1 MGVEISKS
9 LWWVVALFM
18 VQVLQQIADG
28 NQQVHCHFIF
38 GDSLA
43 DNGNNNFLDTLAK
56 VNYSPYG
63 IDYLYGPTGRF
74 TNGRATI
81 DVIAELL
88 GFENFIPSFA
98 TAYGTDILFGV
109 NYASG
114 SAGIRNETGSSER
127 IPLEKPLENHQT
139 TILRL
144 ADILGTKW
152 YYNTSQEC
160 TLEQFAQPLIQ
171 QCAQQLMSLH
181 DYGARKIALFGL
193 GLIGCT
199 PNAVEKYGTNGS
211 ICVEIMEEASLLFNK
226 KLKSVVEELN
236 SNLTDAKFIYIN
248 YYAVGADSSLLD
260 FKDTSSGCCT
270 VASDGQCIANQIPCK
285 NRTEYAFWDSFHP
298 TEAVNKFIAE
308 SSYSALEP
316 SDAYPF
322 DIHNLVL
329 LNL

>member
-114 SAGIRNETGSSER
+114 SAGIRNETGSS
-127 IPLEKPLENHQT
+127 
-139 TILRL
+139 
-144 ADILGTKW
+144 
-152 YYNTSQEC
+152 C
-160 TLEQFAQPLIQ
+160 
-171 QCAQQLMSLH
+171 LH

-248 YYAVGADSSLLD
+248 YYAVGADSSLLGKPPLNYVNFNYNYVYTLYHILSFGAD